1 MIVQN
6 DNSYEVLYNLNV
18 GDTFVHEG
26 KVFMLLKPSYFDNL
40 TKEVGNILS
49 DEMKQRAAVWLATG
63 DIVIFDKYV
72 NVYKRD
78 YMLLRN

>member
-26 KVFMLLKPSYFDNL
+26 KVFMMLKPSYFDNL

-49 DEMKQRAAVWLATG
+49 DGMRQRAAVWLATG

-78 YMLLRN
+78 YMLFRN

>member
-1 MIVQN
+1 MVIEHE
-6 DNSYEVLYNLNV
+6 DAYEVLYNLNV

-26 KVFMLLKPSYFDNL
+26 KIFMMLKPSYFDNL

-49 DEMKQRAAVWLATG
+49 DGMKQRAAVWLATG

-72 NVYKRD
+72 NVYKKD
-78 YMLLRN
+78 FKLVKN

>member
-49 DEMKQRAAVWLATG
+49 DGMKQRVAVWLATG